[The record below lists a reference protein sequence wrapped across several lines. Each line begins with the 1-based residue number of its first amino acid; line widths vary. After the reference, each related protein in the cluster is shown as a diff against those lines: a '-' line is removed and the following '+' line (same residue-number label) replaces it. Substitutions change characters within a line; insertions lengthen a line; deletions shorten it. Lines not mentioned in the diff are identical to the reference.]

1 MQASTTHFECN
12 PPPPAGTYARE
23 FRFLWPERYI
33 QGEAVSSMANRRLH
47 LLTAAAYMTCLS
59 LPAVAATGSPDNN
72 SADAAEIAH
81 GEYLARVGDCVACH
95 TASGGKPFAGGQMME
110 SPFGKIASSN
120 ITPDPDTGIGKWT
133 EAQFYA
139 ALHKGIAADGSYIYP
154 AMPYQW
160 FTKVTPDDVHAIW
173 VYLKSVP
180 PVHAPD
186 KPNDLIFPFNIRAG
200 IGGWNALYFKEGTF
214 KPDTSKPAD
223 WNRGAYLVE
232 GLGHCADCHTPKN
245 AAQAPIESEAFAGG
259 KIDDWFAPNI
269 SSDPKEGIGTWSA
282 DTIVSYLKKGGAPG
296 KGVAIGPMAQTVHDS
311 LSHLT
316 DPDLHD
322 IALYL
327 KSLPPKSTYKIS
339 SVQSEFVHNAGAQ
352 VYYTNCASCHQ
363 PNGQGLGQDVPPLAN
378 NGAVIAKGP
387 ENVIRAV
394 LGGLRAQDSYGPMP
408 GFATVLTPQQV
419 ADVVNYVRTSWG
431 NGAPATATAELV
443 ASLQPRTDTMIAAT
457 HWCQNPGGDKVGDV
471 VKDPASGVPE
481 ALRKITDNMLL
492 PQIKQIVGDVK
503 RAAPGAKKDDVVNQ
517 LTAAYC
523 PVVFKDK
530 SIPPDQRAPK
540 LDEFASLVY
549 TVLSDPGKM

>member
-1 MQASTTHFECN
+1 M
-12 PPPPAGTYARE
+12 
-23 FRFLWPERYI
+23 
-33 QGEAVSSMANRRLH
+33 EAVGTMAKRRLH
-47 LLTAAAYMTCLS
+47 LLAAASCLTY
-59 LPAVAATGSPDNN
+59 LAQAAAAGAESATPDK
-72 SADAAEIAH
+72 ATIAH

-95 TASGGKPFAGGQMME
+95 TAAGGKPFAGGQMMH
-110 SPFGKIASSN
+110 SPFGTIASSN
-120 ITPDPDTGIGKWT
+120 ITPDQDTGIGKWT
-133 EAQFYA
+133 EAQFYG
-139 ALHKGIAADGSYIYP
+139 ALHKGVEADGSYIYP

-160 FTKVTPDDVHAIW
+160 FTRITPDDVHAIW

-180 PVHAPD
+180 AVHAPN
-186 KPNDLIFPFNIRAG
+186 KPNDLIFPFNVRAG

-232 GLGHCADCHTPKN
+232 GLGHCSDCHTPKN
-245 AAQAPIESEAFAGG
+245 TAQAPIDSEAFAGG

-269 SSDPKEGIGTWSA
+269 TSDPKEGIGTWSA
-282 DTIVSYLKKGGAPG
+282 DTIVAYLKKGGAPG

-316 DPDLHD
+316 DADLHD
-322 IALYL
+322 IAVYL
-327 KSLPPKSTYKIS
+327 KSLPPKSTYKIAGM
-339 SVQSEFVHNAGAQ
+339 QSTYVHDAGVQ
-352 VYYTNCASCHQ
+352 VYLTNCASCHQ

-408 GFATVLTPQQV
+408 GFATVLTPQQI

-431 NGAPATATAELV
+431 NGAPATATPDLV

-457 HWCQNPGGDKVGDV
+457 HWCENPGGTKVGQV
-471 VKDPASGVPE
+471 VKDPASGVPA
-481 ALRKITDNMLL
+481 ALQQINDTTLL
-492 PQIKQIVGDVK
+492 PQVKKIVGDVQ

-523 PVVFKDK
+523 PVVFSNK
-530 SIPPDQRAPK
+530 SIAPGQRAPK

-549 TVLSDPGKM
+549 TVLSEQGKM